1 MKEKEVLSLLKSE
14 EVKAIRLWFTDILG
28 RVKGFSISHKEAERA
43 LEEGIN
49 FDGSSIEGL
58 VRIEESDLT
67 AKPDLSSTYVF
78 PDENGRKTIIFI
90 CDIYYPDGKPVESSP
105 RHTLKKILN
114 KVKEN
119 GWNFFVGSE
128 LEFFYFS
135 DKKDLND
142 RDTKGYFDVIPY
154 DKYDEISEK
163 IVNILNEVGVEVEVA
178 HHEVSENQHEIDLRY
193 EEALKMA
200 DHIQIAKYVVKETAR
215 ENGVFATFMPKPVF
229 GLNGSG
235 LHLHQ
240 SFFNKKKNIFY
251 EENQDYHLSKIAKN
265 YTAGLLKYA
274 KEITSITNQ
283 WVNSYKRLVPG
294 YEAPVYVSWGRQ
306 NRSALLRVP
315 SFKSATSCRVEYRT
329 PDPATNPYLTFSAM
343 LGAGLKGIEDKL
355 PLGEPIEEDI
365 YTMSKERK
373 EKLNIE
379 MLPDSLYAAI
389 LETEKSELVRD
400 LFGVEFFNKYIRNK
414 KAEWENYRIQ
424 VTDYETEKYF
434 SL

>member
-1 MKEKEVLSLLKSE
+1 MNKADLYTLIQEGET
-14 EVKAIRLWFTDILG
+14 KAIRLWFTDILG
-28 RVKGFSISHKEAERA
+28 RVKGFSISHKEVERA

-67 AKPDLSSTYVF
+67 AKPDLSSSYIF
-78 PDENGRKTIIFI
+78 PDERGKKTIIFI
-90 CDIYYPDGKPVESSP
+90 CDIYYPDGSPVESSP
-105 RHTLKKILN
+105 RHILKETLETVKK
-114 KVKEN
+114 N
-119 GWNFFVGSE
+119 GWEFFVGSE
-128 LEFFYFS
+128 LEFFYFGEQR
-135 DKKDLND
+135 DLD
-142 RDTKGYFDVIPY
+142 IRDTKGYFDVLPY
-154 DKYDEISEK
+154 DKYDEISEE
-163 IVNILNEVGVEVEVA
+163 IVNILNGVGVEVEVA

-193 EEALKMA
+193 DEALKMA
-200 DHIQIAKYVVKETAR
+200 DHIQVAKYVIKETAR

-240 SFFNKKKNIFY
+240 SFFKKGKNIFY
-251 EENQDYHLSKIAKN
+251 DKKDNYHLSDIAKN
-265 YTAGLLKYA
+265 YSAGLLKYA
-274 KEITSITNQ
+274 REITSITNQ

-315 SFKSATSCRVEYRT
+315 SFKSSNSCRVEYRS
-329 PDPATNPYLTFSAM
+329 PDPATNPYLSISAM
-343 LGAGLKGIEDKL
+343 LGAGLAGIKNKL
-355 PLGEPIEEDI
+355 KLGNPVEEDI

-379 MLPDSLYAAI
+379 ILPDSLYTAI
-389 LETEKSELVRD
+389 TETEKSKLVKN
-400 LFGVEFFNKYIRNK
+400 LFGDEFFKKYIRNK
-414 KAEWENYRIQ
+414 KTEWQNYSIH
-424 VTDYETEKYF
+424 VTDYEIEKYL

>member
-1 MKEKEVLSLLKSE
+1 MNKSDIFSLLKSG

-43 LEEGIN
+43 ITEGIN

-67 AKPDLSSTYVF
+67 AKPDLSSTYIF
-78 PDENGRKTIIFI
+78 PEENGKKTIIFI
-90 CDIYYPDGKPVESSP
+90 CDIFYPDGKPVESSP
-105 RHTLKKILN
+105 RYVLQNILKRTEK
-114 KVKEN
+114 N
-119 GWNFFVGSE
+119 GWDFFVGSE
-128 LEFFYFS
+128 IEFFYFS
-135 DKKDLND
+135 GKDLNI
-142 RDTKGYFDVIPY
+142 RDTKGYFDVVPY
-154 DKYDEISEK
+154 DKYDEISED
-163 IVNILNEVGVEVEVA
+163 IVNLLNEVGVEVEVA

-200 DHIQIAKYVVKETAR
+200 DHIQVAKYVIKEKAR
-215 ENGVFATFMPKPVF
+215 ANGVFATFMPKPVF

-240 SFFNKKKNIFY
+240 SFFSKGKNIFY
-251 EENQDYHLSKIAKN
+251 DKKDNYHLSTIAKQ
-265 YTAGLLKYA
+265 YSAGLLKYS

-294 YEAPVYVSWGRQ
+294 YEAPAYVSWGRQ

-315 SFKSATSCRVEYRT
+315 SFKRPTSCRVEYRS
-329 PDPATNPYLTFSAM
+329 PDPATNPYLSISVM
-343 LGAGLKGIEDKL
+343 LGAGLVGIKDKL
-355 PLGEPIEEDI
+355 VLGDPTEEDI

-373 EKLNIE
+373 KKLNIE
-379 MLPDSLYAAI
+379 TLPDSLYTAI
-389 LETEKSELVRD
+389 LETEKSKVVKS
-400 LFGVEFFNKYIRNK
+400 LFGDVFFNKYIQNK
-414 KAEWENYRIQ
+414 KTEWENYKIY
-424 VTDYETEKYF
+424 VTDYEIDKYL

>member
-1 MKEKEVLSLLKSE
+1 MTKKEILSLLKTD

-28 RVKGFSISHKEAERA
+28 RVKGFSISRREAQRA

-67 AKPDLSSTYVF
+67 AKPDLSSTYF
-78 PDENGRKTIIFI
+78 FLDENGKKTVIFI
-90 CDIYYPDGKPVESSP
+90 CDIYYPNGEQVESSP
-105 RHTLKKILN
+105 RYVLKKVLD
-114 KVKEN
+114 KAKKD
-119 GWNFFVGSE
+119 GWSFFVGSE

-135 DKKDLND
+135 GKDLKI
-142 RDTKGYFDVIPY
+142 RDTKGYFDVLPY
-154 DKYDEISEK
+154 DRYDEISEE
-163 IVNILNEVGVEVEVA
+163 IVNILNGVGVEVEVA

-200 DHIQIAKYVVKETAR
+200 DHIQVAKYVIKETAR
-215 ENGVFATFMPKPVF
+215 SNGVFATFMPKPVF

-240 SFFNKKKNIFY
+240 SFFSKGKNIFY
-251 EENQDYHLSKIAKN
+251 DKKDPYHLSSVAKH
-265 YTAGLLKYA
+265 YSAGLLKYA

-306 NRSALLRVP
+306 NRSALVRVP
-315 SFKSATSCRVEYRT
+315 SFKNESSCRVEYRT
-329 PDPATNPYLTFSAM
+329 PDPAANPYLAISVM

-355 PLGEPIEEDI
+355 NLGEPTEEDI
-365 YTMSKERK
+365 YTMSEERK
-373 EKLNIE
+373 KKLKIE
-379 MLPDSLYAAI
+379 VLPDSLYTAI
-389 LETEKSELVRD
+389 EETEKNKMVKD
-400 LFGVEFFNKYIRNK
+400 LFGEDFFIKYIRNK
-414 KAEWENYRIQ
+414 KAEWENYRTC
-424 VTDYETEKYF
+424 VTDYEIEKYL

>member
-1 MKEKEVLSLLKSE
+1 MNKADLFNLIQEGEI
-14 EVKAIRLWFTDILG
+14 KAIRLWFTDILG

-67 AKPDLSSTYVF
+67 AKPDLSSSYIF
-78 PDENGRKTIIFI
+78 PDEKGKKTVIFI
-90 CDIYYPDGKPVESSP
+90 CDIYYPDGRPVESSP
-105 RHTLKKILN
+105 RHILKETLETVKK
-114 KVKEN
+114 N
-119 GWNFFVGSE
+119 GWEFFVGSE
-128 LEFFYFS
+128 LEFFYFREQR
-135 DKKDLND
+135 DLD
-142 RDTKGYFDVIPY
+142 TRDTKGYFDVLPY
-154 DKYDEISEK
+154 DKYDEISEE
-163 IVNILNEVGVEVEVA
+163 IVNILNGVGVEVEVA

-200 DHIQIAKYVVKETAR
+200 DHIQVAKYVIKETAR

-240 SFFNKKKNIFY
+240 SFFKKGKNIFY
-251 EENQDYHLSKIAKN
+251 DKKDAYHLSAIAKH
-265 YTAGLLKYA
+265 YSAGLLKYA
-274 KEITSITNQ
+274 REITSITNQ

-315 SFKSATSCRVEYRT
+315 SFKSSTSCRVEYRS
-329 PDPATNPYLTFSAM
+329 PDPATNPYLSLSAM
-343 LGAGLKGIEDKL
+343 LGAGLSGIKEKL
-355 PLGEPIEEDI
+355 KLEEPIEEDI
-365 YTMSKERK
+365 YTMSPQRK

-379 MLPDSLYAAI
+379 ILPDSLYTAI
-389 LETEKSELVRD
+389 TETEKSKLVKN
-400 LFGVEFFNKYIRNK
+400 LFGDEFFKKYIRNK
-414 KAEWENYRIQ
+414 KAEWENYSIH
-424 VTDYETEKYF
+424 VTDYEIEKYL

>member
-1 MKEKEVLSLLKSE
+1 MKKSEVFSLLESG

-28 RVKGFSISHKEAERA
+28 RVKGFSISHQEAGRA

-58 VRIEESDLT
+58 VRIQESDLT
-67 AKPDLSSTYVF
+67 AKPDLSSTYIF
-78 PDENGRKTIIFI
+78 PDEDGKKTIIFI
-90 CDIYYPDGKPVESSP
+90 CDIYYPDGEPVESSP
-105 RHTLKKILN
+105 RYILKKILDN
-114 KVKEN
+114 AKKK
-119 GWNFFVGSE
+119 GWDFLVGSE

-135 DKKDLND
+135 EKDLNT

-154 DKYDEISEK
+154 DKYDEISEE
-163 IVNILNEVGVEVEVA
+163 IVNILNGVGVEVEVA

-200 DHIQIAKYVVKETAR
+200 DHIQVAKYVIKETAR
-215 ENGVFATFMPKPVF
+215 ENGIFATFMPKPVF

-240 SFFNKKKNIFY
+240 SFFSKGKNIFY
-251 EENQDYHLSKIAKN
+251 EQKDKYHLSTIAKY
-265 YTAGLLKYA
+265 YTAGLLKYS
-274 KEITSITNQ
+274 KEITAVTNQ

-294 YEAPVYVSWGRQ
+294 YEAPVYISWGRQ

-315 SFKSATSCRVEYRT
+315 SFKKASSCRVEYRA
-329 PDPATNPYLTFSAM
+329 PDPAANPYLSFSVM

-355 PLGEPIEEDI
+355 PLVEPIEEDI
-365 YTMSKERK
+365 YTLSGERK
-373 EKLNIE
+373 EELRIE
-379 MLPDSLYAAI
+379 ILPESLYAAI
-389 LETEKSELVRD
+389 RETEKSKLVKE
-400 LFGVEFFNKYIRNK
+400 LFGDEFFNKYIRNK
-414 KAEWENYRIQ
+414 KAEWENYRIH
-424 VTDYETEKYF
+424 VTDYEIEKYL

>member
-1 MKEKEVLSLLKSE
+1 MNKSDLFTLLQE
-14 EVKAIRLWFTDILG
+14 GDVKAIRLWFTDILG
-28 RVKGFSISHKEAERA
+28 RVKGFSISLSEVERA

-78 PDENGRKTIIFI
+78 PDENERKTIIFI
-90 CDIYYPDGKPVESSP
+90 CDIYYPDGSPVGCSP
-105 RHTLKKILN
+105 RHILKKTLN
-114 KVKEN
+114 KVKKKSWE
-119 GWNFFVGSE
+119 FFVGSE

-135 DKKDLND
+135 EQRDLNI
-142 RDTKGYFDVIPY
+142 RDTKGYFDVLPY
-154 DKYDEISEK
+154 DKYDEISEE
-163 IVNILNEVGVEVEVA
+163 IVNILNGVGVDVEVA

-200 DHIQIAKYVVKETAR
+200 DHIQVAKYVIKETAR
-215 ENGVFATFMPKPVF
+215 KNGVFATFMPKPVF

-240 SFFNKKKNIFY
+240 SFFKKGKNIFY
-251 EENQDYHLSKIAKN
+251 DKNGSYNLSDIAQN
-265 YTAGLLKYA
+265 YAAGLLKYST
-274 KEITSITNQ
+274 EITSITNQ

-315 SFKSATSCRVEYRT
+315 SFKSSTSCRVEYRT
-329 PDPATNPYLTFSAM
+329 PDPATNPYLSISAM
-343 LGAGLKGIEDKL
+343 LGAGLTGVKNKLKLED
-355 PLGEPIEEDI
+355 PIEEDI
-365 YTMSKERK
+365 YTMSEERK
-373 EKLNIE
+373 KKLNIE
-379 MLPDSLYAAI
+379 ILPDSLYTAI
-389 LETEKSELVRD
+389 KATEKSTMVKN
-400 LFGVEFFNKYIRNK
+400 LFGDEFFKKYIRNK
-414 KAEWENYRIQ
+414 KAEWENYSIQ
-424 VTDYETEKYF
+424 VTDYEIEKYL

>member
-1 MKEKEVLSLLKSE
+1 MTKKEILSLLKTD

-28 RVKGFSISHKEAERA
+28 RVKGFSISRREAQRA

-67 AKPDLSSTYVF
+67 AKPDLSSTYF
-78 PDENGRKTIIFI
+78 FLDENGKKTVIFI
-90 CDIYYPDGKPVESSP
+90 CDIYYPNGEQVESSP
-105 RHTLKKILN
+105 RYVLKKVLD
-114 KVKEN
+114 KAKKD
-119 GWNFFVGSE
+119 GWSFFVGSE

-135 DKKDLND
+135 GKDLKI
-142 RDTKGYFDVIPY
+142 RDTKGYFDVLPY
-154 DKYDEISEK
+154 DRYDEISEE
-163 IVNILNEVGVEVEVA
+163 IVNILNGVGVEVEVA

-200 DHIQIAKYVVKETAR
+200 DHIQVAKYVIKETAR
-215 ENGVFATFMPKPVF
+215 SNGVFATFMPKPVF

-240 SFFNKKKNIFY
+240 SFFSKGKNIFY
-251 EENQDYHLSKIAKN
+251 DKKDPYHLSSVAKH
-265 YTAGLLKYA
+265 YSAGLLKYA

-306 NRSALLRVP
+306 NRSALVRVP
-315 SFKSATSCRVEYRT
+315 SFKSESSCRVEYRT
-329 PDPATNPYLTFSAM
+329 PDPAANPYLAISVM

-355 PLGEPIEEDI
+355 NLGEPTEEDI
-365 YTMSKERK
+365 YTMSEERK
-373 EKLNIE
+373 KKLKIE
-379 MLPDSLYAAI
+379 VLPDSLYTAI
-389 LETEKSELVRD
+389 EETEKNKMVKD
-400 LFGVEFFNKYIRNK
+400 LFGEDFFIKYIRNK
-414 KAEWENYRIQ
+414 KAEWENYRTC
-424 VTDYETEKYF
+424 VTDYEIEKYL

>member
-1 MKEKEVLSLLKSE
+1 MNKSDLFTLIQE
-14 EVKAIRLWFTDILG
+14 GDVKAIRLWFTDILG
-28 RVKGFSISHKEAERA
+28 RVKGFSISLSEVERA

-78 PDENGRKTIIFI
+78 PDENEKRTIIFI
-90 CDIYYPDGKPVESSP
+90 CDIYYPDGSPVGCSP
-105 RHTLKKILN
+105 RHILKKTLN
-114 KVKEN
+114 KVKKK
-119 GWNFFVGSE
+119 GWEFFVGSE

-135 DKKDLND
+135 EQRDLNI
-142 RDTKGYFDVIPY
+142 RDTKGYFDVLPY
-154 DKYDEISEK
+154 DKYDEISEE
-163 IVNILNEVGVEVEVA
+163 IVNILNEVGVDVEVA

-200 DHIQIAKYVVKETAR
+200 DHIQVAKYVIKETAR
-215 ENGVFATFMPKPVF
+215 KNGVFATFMPKPVF

-240 SFFNKKKNIFY
+240 SFFKKGKNIFY
-251 EENQDYHLSKIAKN
+251 DKKGSYNLSDIAQN
-265 YTAGLLKYA
+265 YAAGLLKYST
-274 KEITSITNQ
+274 EITSITNQ

-315 SFKSATSCRVEYRT
+315 SFKGSTSCRVEYRT
-329 PDPATNPYLTFSAM
+329 PDPATNPYLSLSAM
-343 LGAGLKGIEDKL
+343 LGAGLMGVKNKLKLED
-355 PLGEPIEEDI
+355 PIEEDI
-365 YTMSKERK
+365 YTMSEERK
-373 EKLNIE
+373 RKLNIE
-379 MLPDSLYAAI
+379 ILPDSLYTAI
-389 LETEKSELVRD
+389 KATEKSTMVKN
-400 LFGVEFFNKYIRNK
+400 LFGDEFFKKYIRNK
-414 KAEWENYRIQ
+414 KTEWENYSIQ
-424 VTDYETEKYF
+424 VTDYEIEKYL

>member
-1 MKEKEVLSLLKSE
+1 MNEKDVLSLLQTG

-28 RVKGFSISHKEAERA
+28 RVKGFSISHTEAERA
-43 LEEGIN
+43 LEEGMN

-67 AKPDLSSTYVF
+67 AKPDLSSTYIF
-78 PDENGRKTIIFI
+78 PDENGKKTIIFI

-105 RHTLKKILN
+105 RYVLKNSLN
-114 KVKEN
+114 KAKKN
-119 GWNFFVGSE
+119 GWDFFVGSE

-135 DKKDLND
+135 GKDLKI
-142 RDTKGYFDVIPY
+142 RDTKGYFDVLPY
-154 DKYDEISEK
+154 DKYDEISEE
-163 IVNILNEVGVEVEVA
+163 IVNLLNEVGVGVEVA

-200 DHIQIAKYVVKETAR
+200 DHIQVAKYVIKETAR
-215 ENGVFATFMPKPVF
+215 ANGVFATFMPKPVF

-240 SFFNKKKNIFY
+240 SFFSKGKNVFYDKK
-251 EENQDYHLSKIAKN
+251 DGYHLSEIAKH
-265 YTAGLLKYA
+265 YAAGLLKYA

-315 SFKSATSCRVEYRT
+315 SFKSASSCRVEYRT
-329 PDPATNPYLTFSAM
+329 PDPATNPYLSISAM
-343 LGAGLKGIEDKL
+343 LGAGLAGIKDKL
-355 PLGEPIEEDI
+355 KLGEPTEEDI

-373 EKLNIE
+373 KKLNIE
-379 MLPDSLYAAI
+379 ILPDSLYTAI
-389 LETEKSELVRD
+389 LETEKSKLVRD
-400 LFGVEFFNKYIRNK
+400 LFGDMFFNKYIKNK
-414 KAEWENYRIQ
+414 KTEWENYRIQ
-424 VTDYETEKYF
+424 VTDYEIEKYL

>member
-1 MKEKEVLSLLKSE
+1 MNKSDIFSLLQSG

-43 LEEGIN
+43 LSEGIN
-49 FDGSSIEGL
+49 FDGSSIEGF

-67 AKPDLSSTYVF
+67 AKPDLSSTYIF
-78 PDENGRKTIIFI
+78 PEENGKKTIIFI
-90 CDIYYPDGKPVESSP
+90 CDIFYPDGEPVESSP
-105 RHTLKKILN
+105 RYVLQNILKQTK
-114 KVKEN
+114 KN
-119 GWNFFVGSE
+119 GWDFFVGSE

-135 DKKDLND
+135 GKDLNI

-154 DKYDEISEK
+154 DKYDEISEE
-163 IVNILNEVGVEVEVA
+163 IVNILNGVGVEVEVA

-200 DHIQIAKYVVKETAR
+200 DHIQVAKYVIKETAR
-215 ENGVFATFMPKPVF
+215 ANGVFATFMPKPVF

-240 SFFNKKKNIFY
+240 SFFSKGKNIFFDKKD
-251 EENQDYHLSKIAKN
+251 NYHLSKIAKH
-265 YTAGLLKYA
+265 YAAGLLKYA

-294 YEAPVYVSWGRQ
+294 YEAPVYISWGRQ

-329 PDPATNPYLTFSAM
+329 PDPAANPYLSISAM
-343 LGAGLKGIEDKL
+343 LGAGLAGIKDKL
-355 PLGEPIEEDI
+355 KLGDPIEEDI

-379 MLPDSLYAAI
+379 ILPDSLFTAI
-389 LETEKSELVRD
+389 METEKSKMVKS
-400 LFGVEFFNKYIRNK
+400 LFGENFFNKYIQNK
-414 KAEWENYRIQ
+414 KTEWENYRIQ
-424 VTDYETEKYF
+424 VTDYEIEKYL

>member
-1 MKEKEVLSLLKSE
+1 MNKKDVLSLLKTD

-28 RVKGFSISHKEAERA
+28 RVKGFSISRKEAERA

-67 AKPDLSSTYVF
+67 AKPDLSSTYF
-78 PDENGRKTIIFI
+78 FLDENERKTVIFI
-90 CDIYYPDGKPVESSP
+90 CDIYYPNGEQVESSP
-105 RHTLKKILN
+105 RYVLKKVLN
-114 KVKEN
+114 KVKKN
-119 GWNFFVGSE
+119 GWSFFVGSE

-135 DKKDLND
+135 GKDLKI
-142 RDTKGYFDVIPY
+142 RDTKGYFDVLPY
-154 DKYDEISEK
+154 DRYDEISEE
-163 IVNILNEVGVEVEVA
+163 IVNILNGVGVEVEVA

-200 DHIQIAKYVVKETAR
+200 DHIQVAKYVIKETAR
-215 ENGVFATFMPKPVF
+215 SNGVFATFMPKPVF

-240 SFFNKKKNIFY
+240 SFFSKGKNIFY
-251 EENQDYHLSKIAKN
+251 DKKDPYHLSSIAKH
-265 YTAGLLKYA
+265 YSAGLLKYA

-315 SFKSATSCRVEYRT
+315 SFKGVSSCRVEYRT
-329 PDPATNPYLTFSAM
+329 PDPATNPYLAISAM
-343 LGAGLKGIEDKL
+343 LGAGLEGIEDKL
-355 PLGEPIEEDI
+355 RLGEPVEEDI
-365 YTMSKERK
+365 YTMSEKRK
-373 EKLNIE
+373 KKLSIE
-379 MLPDSLYAAI
+379 VLPDSLYTAI
-389 LETEKSELVRD
+389 EETEKSGIVKN
-400 LFGVEFFNKYIRNK
+400 LFGEEFFSKYIRNK
-414 KAEWENYRIQ
+414 KAEWENYRTC
-424 VTDYETEKYF
+424 VTDYEIEKYL